1 MGMKKASLVFIMF
14 VILLPTSAFATTWT
28 WTGKSRM
35 ESVLFGLLG
44 TALQCEYVDK
54 SFFKANAYSWFT
66 FKDTTTCPS
75 TYED

>member
-1 MGMKKASLVFIMF
+1 MKKVLAALIVSA
-14 VILLPTSAFATTWT
+14 ILLPAPAFATTWS
-28 WTGKSRM
+28 WTGKSRV

-66 FKDTTTCPS
+66 FKDTSTCPS